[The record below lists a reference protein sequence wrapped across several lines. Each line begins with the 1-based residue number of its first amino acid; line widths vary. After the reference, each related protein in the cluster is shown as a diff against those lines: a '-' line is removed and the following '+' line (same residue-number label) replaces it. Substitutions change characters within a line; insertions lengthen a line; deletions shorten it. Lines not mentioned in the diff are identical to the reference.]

1 MIRFENPDQVTN
13 FLATDLKN
21 YIYKYKDS
29 SENLDDEWKYILLLL
44 RMIQLQECKDEELWR
59 DFRQEILHNNRFF
72 PQSIFLDK
80 IKSLSAHVVV
90 ELKKGTELYRCRE
103 YSSDELFSNDFIL
116 RCMEF
121 IKNELP
127 ELDIKDSDFRNYSM
141 LTTIISGLAMK
152 PGIEQRL
159 KEEYRKEVKSHDDFW
174 GYDEEKSDAPP
185 EDYTKSMRANPEGIR
200 YLYAAEEL
208 ETALSEMRPQ
218 FGQTFSVATIEVLS
232 SIKLFDF
239 TNEDVIITEAE
250 RGIFSRNVLDKVF
263 SEANYGNSIE
273 YVPTQFLCEFIK
285 LQGFDG
291 IRFHSA
297 LSQGGKNIVLFD
309 VNSDSKKYRITG
321 SAIYSVNNIKLDYSK
336 VLPVPEEDLGK
347 VFETGEKD
355 R

>member
-1 MIRFENPDQVTN
+1 M
-13 FLATDLKN
+13 
-21 YIYKYKDS
+21 
-29 SENLDDEWKYILLLL
+29 
-44 RMIQLQECKDEELWR
+44 
-59 DFRQEILHNNRFF
+59 
-72 PQSIFLDK
+72 DK
-80 IKSLSAHVVV
+80 IKSLSSHAIV

-103 YSSDELFSNDFIL
+103 YSYAELLSNDFIL

-159 KEEYRKEVKSHDDFW
+159 KEEYRKEVESHDDFW
-174 GYDEEKSDAPP
+174 GYDEKESDAPP
-185 EDYTKSMRANPEGIR
+185 KDYTKSMRANPEGTR
-200 YLYAAEEL
+200 YLYAAEEP

-239 TNEDVIITEAE
+239 TNEDAIITEAE
-250 RGIFSRNVLDKVF
+250 QGIFSRNALDKVF
-263 SEANYGNSIE
+263 SETNYGNPIE

-297 LSQGGKNIVLFD
+297 LSHGGKNIVLFD
-309 VNSDSKKYRITG
+309 VNTDSKKYRITG
-321 SAIYSVNNIKLDYSK
+321 STVYSINNIKIEYSK
-336 VLPVPEEDLGK
+336 KLPLLEENLEK
-347 VFETGEKD
+347 VFGMSEKGI
-355 R
+355 